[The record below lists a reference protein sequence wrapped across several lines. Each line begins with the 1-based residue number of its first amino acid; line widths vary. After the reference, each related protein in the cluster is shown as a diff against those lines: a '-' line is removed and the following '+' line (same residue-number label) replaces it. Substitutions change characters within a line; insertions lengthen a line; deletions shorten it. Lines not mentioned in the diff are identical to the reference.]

1 MAFCTVLSASVQG
14 LGVEMIRVE
23 ADVSNG
29 LPMFHMV
36 GYLSSEVKE
45 ASERVRTAIRNAGM
59 KLPAK
64 KIIVNLAPATV
75 RKKGA
80 SFDLPIALAVL
91 AAMGYIPQETLTNMT
106 VIGELSLEGKIRGV
120 SGVLPIVIEAKEQG
134 CKSVVLPGENEMEG
148 RLVNGIQ
155 IFPADSLEELC
166 IFLNNGMCDGVVTR
180 DIAVVNKTEKK
191 EQQKKKEDFADI
203 CGQKAVKRAAEIAVA
218 GGHNLLMAGPPG
230 SGKSMIAKRIATI
243 LPKLSWEESLEITK
257 IYSVLGMVEK
267 EHPLITRRPFRN
279 IHHTITRTALTGGG
293 RIPRPGE
300 ISMAH
305 GGVLFLD
312 ELAEFPRNVLE
323 VLRQPLEE
331 RQIHIARNYGNF
343 TFPAEFMLV
352 AAMNPCPCGN
362 YPDVQKCSCT
372 PGQIQKYLGKISQ
385 PFLDRMD
392 ICIETPK
399 VVYQDLDRDWK
410 DEYAEE
416 SSETIQQRVT
426 DARSIQRERYKET
439 DIRTNAVLGPR
450 EIGRYVELGKSEKRM
465 MELAFE
471 RIGLTARTY
480 HKVLRVARTIA
491 DLDHSEKVTEKHLK
505 EAIAY
510 RSLEKKYWGY

>member
-1 MAFCTVLSASVQG
+1 M
-14 LGVEMIRVE
+14 
-23 ADVSNG
+23 
-29 LPMFHMV
+29 LPV
-36 GYLSSEVKE
+36 
-45 ASERVRTAIRNAGM
+45 
-59 KLPAK
+59 
-64 KIIVNLAPATV
+64 
-75 RKKGA
+75 
-80 SFDLPIALAVL
+80 
-91 AAMGYIPQETLTNMT
+91 
-106 VIGELSLEGKIRGV
+106 
-120 SGVLPIVIEAKEQG
+120 VIEAKEQG
-134 CKSVVLPGENEMEG
+134 CKSVILPGENELEG
-148 RLVNGIQ
+148 RLVKGIE
-155 IFPADSLEELC
+155 IFPAENLEELC
-166 IFLNNGMCDGVVTR
+166 AFLNREKRDETDGEFLNGENREWNVQIGRNLNER
-180 DIAVVNKTEKK
+180 DMTDLNRTEKSGQGK
-191 EQQKKKEDFADI
+191 NREDFADI

-243 LPKLSWEESLEITK
+243 LPELTWEESLEITK
-257 IYSVLGMVEK
+257 IYSVLGMVDR
-267 EHPLITRRPFRN
+267 EHPLITERPFRN

-293 RIPRPGE
+293 SMPRPGE

-410 DEYAEE
+410 NEKAEE
-416 SSETIQQRVT
+416 TSEMIRHRVT
-426 DARSIQRERYKET
+426 EARNIQRERYKGT

-450 EIGRYVELGKSEKRM
+450 EIGRYVQLGERERQM

-480 HKVLRVARTIA
+480 HKILRVARTIA
-491 DLDHSEKVTEKHLK
+491 DLDHSEMVTEKHLK

-510 RSLEKKYWGY
+510 RSLDKKYWGR

>member
-45 ASERVRTAIRNAGM
+45 ASERVRTAIRNSGM

-75 RKKGA
+75 RKRGA

-91 AAMGYIPQETLTNMT
+91 AAMDYVPEDALEK
-106 VIGELSLEGKIRGV
+106 VAVLGELSLEGKIRGV
-120 SGVLPIVIEAKEQG
+120 SGVLPVVMKAKEHG
-134 CKSVVLPGENEMEG
+134 CKLCILPEENEEEG
-148 RLVNGIQ
+148 RLVKGIK
-155 IFPADSLEELC
+155 ILPADNLEKLC
-166 IFLNNGMCDGVVTR
+166 AYLNGEEDKCSEKGKR
-180 DIAVVNKTEKK
+180 IKTTIGQRKIMEN
-191 EQQKKKEDFADI
+191 KKEDFADI
-203 CGQKAVKRAAEIAVA
+203 CGQNAVKRAAEIAVA

-230 SGKSMIAKRIATI
+230 SGKSMIARRISTI
-243 LPKLSWEESLEITK
+243 LPELSLEESLEITK
-257 IYSVLGMVEK
+257 IYSVLGMVDK
-267 EHPLITRRPFRN
+267 DHPLITCRPFRN
-279 IHHTITRTALTGGG
+279 VHHTITKTALIGGG
-293 RIPRPGE
+293 LAPRPGE

-331 RQIHIARNYGNF
+331 HQIHIARNYGNF

-392 ICIETPK
+392 ICVETPK
-399 VVYQDLDRDWK
+399 VAYEELSREGNEK
-410 DEYAEE
+410 EE
-416 SSETIQQRVT
+416 SSEMIRRRVVEARKIQN
-426 DARSIQRERYKET
+426 ERYAGT
-439 DIRTNAVLGPR
+439 GIRTNAMLGPG
-450 EIGRYVELGKSEKRM
+450 EIGEYIKLGEKEKRLM
-465 MELAFE
+465 QQAFE
-471 RIGLTARTY
+471 RVGLTARTY
-480 HKVLRVARTIA
+480 HKILRVARTIA
-491 DLDHSEKVTEKHLK
+491 DLNHSETVTEKHLK

-510 RSLEKKYWGY
+510 RSLDKKYWGR

>member
-45 ASERVRTAIRNAGM
+45 ASERVRTAIRNSGM

-91 AAMGYIPQETLTNMT
+91 AAMGYVPEESLEK
-106 VIGELSLEGKIRGV
+106 VAVLGELSLEGKIRGV
-120 SGVLPIVIEAKEQG
+120 SGVLPVVMKAREAG
-134 CKSVVLPGENEMEG
+134 CGSCILPEENEEEG
-148 RLVNGIQ
+148 RLVEGIK
-155 IFPADSLEELC
+155 ILPAADLAELC
-166 IFLNNGMCDGVVTR
+166 AYLNGEKEEPSV
-180 DIAVVNKTEKK
+180 KTGKVKTSESL
-191 EQQKKKEDFADI
+191 QKTSMNEKEDFADI
-203 CGQKAVKRAAEIAVA
+203 CGQRAVKRAAEIAVA

-230 SGKSMIAKRIATI
+230 SGKSMIARRIATI
-243 LPKLSWEESLEITK
+243 LPELSLEESLEITK
-257 IYSVLGMVEK
+257 VYSVLGMIDK
-267 EHPLITRRPFRN
+267 ECPLITRRPFRN
-279 IHHTITRTALTGGG
+279 IHHTITKTALIGGG
-293 RIPRPGE
+293 ITPRPGE

-331 RQIHIARNYGNF
+331 HQIHIARNYGNF

-392 ICIETPK
+392 ICVETPK
-399 VVYQDLDRDWK
+399 VEYEDLSRDPDK
-410 DEYAEE
+410 KEE
-416 SSETIQQRVT
+416 SSERIRNRVVEARKIQN
-426 DARSIQRERYKET
+426 ERYKDT
-439 DIRTNAVLGPR
+439 DIRTNAMLGPG
-450 EIGRYVELGKSEKRM
+450 EIGKYIKLGVREQRL
-465 MELAFE
+465 MEQAFDSV
-471 RIGLTARTY
+471 GLTARTY
-480 HKVLRVARTIA
+480 HKILRVARTIA
-491 DLDHSEKVTEKHLK
+491 DLDGSDMVTDRHLK

-510 RSLEKKYWGY
+510 RSLDKKYWGR

>member
-45 ASERVRTAIRNAGM
+45 ASERVRTAIRNSGM

-91 AAMGYIPQETLTNMT
+91 AAMGYIPEEAMER
-106 VIGELSLEGKIRGV
+106 VIVTGELSLEGKIRGV
-120 SGVLPIVIEAKEQG
+120 SGVLPIVMEAKNQG
-134 CKSVVLPGENEMEG
+134 CTACILPEENEKN
-148 RLVNGIQ
+148 RQ
-155 IFPADSLEELC
+155 HRA
-166 IFLNNGMCDGVVTR
+166 R
-180 DIAVVNKTEKK
+180 
-191 EQQKKKEDFADI
+191 EDFADI

-218 GGHNLLMAGPPG
+218 GGHNLLMAGSPG
-230 SGKSMIAKRIATI
+230 SGKTMIAKRIATI
-243 LPKLSWEESLEITK
+243 LPELSWEESLEITK
-257 IYSVLGMVEK
+257 IYSVLGLVDQEY
-267 EHPLITRRPFRN
+267 PLITQRPFRN
-279 IHHTITRTALTGGG
+279 VHHTITRTALTGGG
-293 RIPRPGE
+293 RIPMPGE

-331 RQIHIARNYGNF
+331 HQIHIARNYGNF

-399 VVYQDLDRDWK
+399 VVYRDLDGERK
-410 DEYAEE
+410 DLEGEE
-416 SSETIQQRVT
+416 TSETIRRRVT
-426 DARSIQRERYKET
+426 DARNIQRERYKGT
-439 DIRTNAVLGPR
+439 DIRTNAVLGPQ
-450 EIGRYVELGKSEKRM
+450 EIGHYVELGERERKM

-480 HKVLRVARTIA
+480 HKILRVARTIA
-491 DLDHSEKVTEKHLK
+491 DLDYSEKVKEKHLK

-510 RSLEKKYWGY
+510 RSLDKKYWGR